1 MATTHTSTVT
11 ALYLA
16 FYGRPADPDGLRYWA
31 EQLAKADGN
40 IDAIKGFFANSEEAQ
55 VRFGS
60 DTAAERVTQIYQQ
73 LFNRAPE
80 ADGLAYWVDV
90 ISKGHASVADVA
102 ITILNGAQKTD
113 LDLSAQRQ
121 KASDAFTAQVAA
133 SGSAYS
139 GVAAVETARVL
150 VQAVTAG
157 TTQGEVDALVKST
170 LTLTS
175 VASTTPEVIEAIG
188 SGDQLLAVLTTA
200 KSSADT
206 VAVVETLAE
215 AARGASSDAHLLASL
230 VKGGGMHNLLK
241 ALPAGMSIKDLKATM
256 DKGGLPA
263 ALKALNLDVPV
274 KPGNPGN
281 PAKPDQPGSDD
292 GDGAAGA
299 ATLGFQLAATPDKL
313 VVKSGTD
320 TVTAVASAAGLKLED
335 MSSGTA
341 KPTAV
346 NYLDG
351 VAVESGALVLKT
363 ELAAGLYQMSWT
375 ADSLATAT
383 GHVAAGSALF
393 AGGQDGVFVQEGFA
407 ITKSITITGDVANA
421 GAELLNQAFIDDGSA
436 KASIATGGGQD
447 LVADNG
453 GTLAIVYESFDGGG
467 DLILGFDSANDTVV
481 FKGEA
486 AAAVDGNADGK
497 LAWASA
503 QVVEATT
510 EAVSVTVD
518 AQLVMGDTAAL
529 AKMLAAL
536 DVSKVAANGELLILA
551 KDAGDAAALFVY
563 VNKNDDAVIDAEELT
578 QIAMFADGAPGQDD
592 IMLVGA
598 QPVAVA

>member
-16 FYGRPADPDGLRYWA
+16 FYGRPADPAGLSYWA

-40 IDAIKGFFANSEEAQ
+40 IDAIKAFFANSEEAQ

-102 ITILNGAQKTD
+102 ITILKGAQKTD
-113 LDLSAQRQ
+113 LDLSTLRQ
-121 KASDAFTAQVAA
+121 QASDAFTTQVAA
-133 SGSAYS
+133 TGSAYN
-139 GVAAVETARVL
+139 GIAAVETARVL

-157 TTQGEVDALVKST
+157 ASASEVDALVKST
-170 LTLTS
+170 MTLTS

-188 SGDQLLAVLTTA
+188 SGDQLLALLNTA
-200 KSSADT
+200 QSSADT

-241 ALPAGMSIKDLKATM
+241 VLPAGMSIKDLKATM

-263 ALKALNLDVPV
+263 ALKALNLDVPA
-274 KPGNPGN
+274 KPG
-281 PAKPDQPGSDD
+281 KPDQPGSGD
-292 GDGAAGA
+292 GDAGA
-299 ATLGFQLAATPDKL
+299 VTLGFQLAATPDKL
-313 VVKSGTD
+313 VLKAGTD
-320 TVTAVASAAGLKLED
+320 TVTALANAAGLKLED

-341 KPTAV
+341 KATAV

-351 VAVESGALVLKT
+351 VAVESGALVFKT

-375 ADSLATAT
+375 ADSLATAS
-383 GHVAAGSALF
+383 GHLAAGSALF

-407 ITKSITITGDVANA
+407 ITKSMTITGDMAHA
-421 GAELLNQAFIDDGSA
+421 GTELLNQAFIDDGSA

-453 GTLAIVYESFDGGG
+453 GTLAIVYETFDGAG
-467 DLILGFDSANDTVV
+467 DLILGFDSGNDTVV
-481 FKGEA
+481 LKGEA

-510 EAVSVTVD
+510 EAVSVTVG
-518 AQLVMGDTAAL
+518 AQLVMGDAAAL
-529 AKMLAAL
+529 AKALAAL

-551 KDAGDAAALFVY
+551 KDAGDAAALFLY
-563 VNKNDDAVIDAEELT
+563 VNKNGDAAIDADELT
-578 QIAMFADGAPGQDD
+578 QIAMLADGAPGQED
-592 IMLVGA
+592 IVLVGT
-598 QPVAVA
+598 QPAPAA